1 MSKKIQELFSKAT
14 VALRD
19 LEEEIQKEYK
29 YPEENINIEKFYLI
43 NIPPNYIRRAS
54 EFKKAYKLEELID
67 DKTRISN
74 LSYALQFSDLLN
86 YKLNR
91 FNYWGIMKN
100 LMIKH
105 AIINIYSVI
114 EGILYGVII
123 RLNHDCRIENAVCN
137 KAHKCKVYIKSRN
150 KLSFYDMLEV
160 FKSKIGFYNKT
171 YFEKVSELKA
181 IRDNIHIEDIQYN
194 ELLSEENK
202 YTIEN
207 YNYACMTLQA
217 TRDVL
222 PDMVNEFEKNRAKS
236 CTKNKFYLSQNQ

>member
-29 YPEENINIEKFYLI
+29 YPEGNVNTENFYLI
-43 NIPPNYIRRAS
+43 NIPSNYIR
-54 EFKKAYKLEELID
+54 KAWNFRKDYKLDALIND
-67 DKTRISN
+67 PVRISN
-74 LSYALQFSDLLN
+74 LTYALQFSDLLN

-100 LMIKH
+100 LMLKH

-114 EGILYGVII
+114 EGILYGVVI
-123 RLNHDCRIENAVCN
+123 RLNNDCRINNDVCS
-137 KAHKCKVYIKSRN
+137 KAHKCPVYIKSRN
-150 KLSFYDMLEV
+150 KLTFYDMLEV

-171 YFEKVSELKA
+171 YFQKIAEFKE
-181 IRDNIHIEDIQYN
+181 IRDNIHIEDVQYN
-194 ELLSEENK
+194 ELFSVENK

-207 YNYACMTLQA
+207 YNYACLTLQA
-217 TRDVL
+217 TRDLL
-222 PDMVNEFEKNRAKS
+222 PDMVHEFEKNRAKECS
-236 CTKNKFYLSQNQ
+236 KNKF